1 MKRLY
6 PHLIA
11 REFTRSENFRQK
23 LGVLQNR
30 GPIFY
35 SRVSVRSLPN
45 LTGRPRLAL
54 LAMGPHHIFCA
65 IGRNGIG
72 PKRHEGDGITPF
84 GRFVVIDWLRRRDSW
99 RVSRPDSH
107 AIKRKDGWCDDPKSH
122 CYNRQVVLPFRARTE
137 ALWRDDRL
145 YDLVG
150 LLNFNWR
157 PRILGRGSAIFLH
170 IAHSDYRAT
179 AGCVALTRSDIQ
191 KAQWLWRRRLQIDI
205 GGFSVRPRTPKIAD
219 PTRT

>member
-1 MKRLY
+1 
-6 PHLIA
+6 
-11 REFTRSENFRQK
+11 
-23 LGVLQNR
+23 
-30 GPIFY
+30 
-35 SRVSVRSLPN
+35 
-45 LTGRPRLAL
+45 
-54 LAMGPHHIFCA
+54 MGPHRFFCA

-72 PKRHEGDGITPF
+72 PKRHEGDGITPI
-84 GRFVVIDWLRRRDSW
+84 GRFLVIDWLRRADVW
-99 RVSRPDSH
+99 TVSRLDSH
-107 AIKRKDGWCDDPKSH
+107 TIKRKDGWCDDPKSL

-137 ALWRDDRL
+137 ALWRDDRV

-179 AGCVALTRSDIQ
+179 AGCVAVSRCDMQ
-191 KAQWLWRRRLQIDI
+191 KAQWLWQRRLQIDI
-205 GGFSVRPRTPKIAD
+205 GGFSVRSRTPKMAE